1 MSKLSNLI
9 SEYNR
14 LKIET
19 DNEKFGVKSYENS
32 IVQYSS
38 IRNEITKNPEQ
49 SFKFQPENI
58 IR

>member
-32 IVQYSS
+32 LVQCSS
-38 IRNEITKNPEQ
+38 ICNEITENPEQ